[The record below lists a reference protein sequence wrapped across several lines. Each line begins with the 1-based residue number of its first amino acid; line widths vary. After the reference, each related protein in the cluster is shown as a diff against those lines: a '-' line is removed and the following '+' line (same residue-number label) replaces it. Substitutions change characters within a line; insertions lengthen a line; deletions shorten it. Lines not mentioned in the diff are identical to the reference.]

1 MWTIH
6 IDRFL
11 ASEGRQ
17 RSAVKGDGNCLFR
30 AMSKQLFGTDTLHRQ
45 LREFLAGVIVLNHDR
60 YQQFYIP
67 SETTTFQQHQK
78 SIHQLGV
85 WGTQVEIQAASD
97 SYQMPVYVCS
107 PHPTT
112 RQIRWLRFKPS
123 YSPQVPDTSQ
133 LPQLS
138 LLYTNGHIE
147 IAHTGCQYDSICTN
161 NGQTLQFPELP
172 DEDKE
177 YEVCRISDNETDSD
191 SD

>member
-30 AMSKQLFGTDTLHRQ
+30 AMSKQLFGTDTLHHQ
-45 LREFLAGVIVLNHDR
+45 LREFLAVIVLNHDR

-67 SETTTFQQHQK
+67 SETTTFQQHQE

-107 PHPTT
+107 P
-112 RQIRWLRFKPS
+112 I
-123 YSPQVPDTSQ
+123 
-133 LPQLS
+133 PQLDKS
-138 LLYTNGHIE
+138 GGYASSHPIVLKYRTHHNCHSCL
-147 IAHTGCQYDSICTN
+147 CCTPMVI
-161 NGQTLQFPELP
+161 L
-172 DEDKE
+172 K
-177 YEVCRISDNETDSD
+177 
-191 SD
+191 